1 MHDCG
6 WYWLCLGSQYCALG
20 VNMDIFLQIIL
31 RSLETGSVYALAA
44 LGIIII
50 FRTSNITHFA
60 QGVMGMFNTFV
71 VTVMFTKAHLPLW
84 ASLLVGVLSAL
95 FIGFLVDF
103 LIIRHSKKVSPL
115 AKQIITLGLIM
126 VILGL
131 SPLFFGVDPL
141 NLPKFFNSG
150 DFHIL
155 GASISYNGLFNI
167 SLGLGAMGIAFY
179 VLMNTKWGLAVRVT
193 ASNEFTAR
201 LMGVP
206 TKSVTLAAWGVAGI
220 LGLLAGVLIAP
231 TTSVNFNLMD
241 GVQINAL
248 VACVLGGFQTFY
260 GPVLGAYV
268 IGILKNLFVYYVSD
282 VWGEQLLYLFI
293 LIFIAFRPY
302 GLIGKKVVKKV

>member
-1 MHDCG
+1 
-6 WYWLCLGSQYCALG
+6 
-20 VNMDIFLQIIL
+20 MDIFLQILL
-31 RSLETGSVYALAA
+31 RSLETGSIYALAA

-71 VTVMFTKAHLPLW
+71 VTIVFTKAHLPLW
-84 ASLLVGVLSAL
+84 QSVLVGIISAL
-95 FIGFLVDF
+95 FVGFLVDF
-103 LIIRHSKKVSPL
+103 VIIRHTKKVAPI

-126 VILGL
+126 VVLGI

-141 NLPKFFNSG
+141 NLPRFINSG
-150 DFHIL
+150 DLHIA

-167 SLGLGAMGIAFY
+167 TLGLTIMGVLFY
-179 VLMNTKWGLAVRVT
+179 VLQNTKWGLAVRTT

-206 TKSVTLAAWGVAGI
+206 TKTVTLAAWGVAGI
-220 LGLLAGVLIAP
+220 LGVMSGVLIAP
-231 TTSVNFNLMD
+231 VTSVSFNLMD

-260 GPVLGAYV
+260 GPVIGAYL
-268 IGILKNLFVYYVSD
+268 IGILKNVFVYYVSD

-293 LIFIAFRPY
+293 LLFIVFRPF